1 MNDILINIG
10 VFTVSALGFAL
21 LTIWIG
27 CIATSFNEDHG
38 NICFVIGWIA
48 GIIIY
53 GITMSCMYGGG
64 R

>member
-1 MNDILINIG
+1 MNNILINIG

-21 LTIWIG
+21 LSIWIG
-27 CIATSFNEDHG
+27 CIATGFNEDHD
-38 NICFVIGWIA
+38 NVCFVISWIV

-53 GITMSCMYGGG
+53 GITMSYMYGGG

>member
-1 MNDILINIG
+1 MNDIFMNVG

-27 CIATSFNEDHG
+27 CIATGFDEDHD
-38 NICFVIGWIA
+38 NTCFVIGWIV

-64 R
+64 G